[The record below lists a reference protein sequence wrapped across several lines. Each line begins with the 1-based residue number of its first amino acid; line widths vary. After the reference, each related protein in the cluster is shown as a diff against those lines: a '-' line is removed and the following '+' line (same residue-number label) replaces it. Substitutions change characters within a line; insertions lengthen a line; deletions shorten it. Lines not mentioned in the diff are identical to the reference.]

1 MGFLYDGISAEQPAA
16 FFSQLFSYPTTAA
29 ECGAALPAA
38 AAEDAAMTTNS
49 VMDEVLVASA
59 TVAEDVG
66 GEELCHSHL
75 HALSLT
81 TYQYL
86 CRFFKLYGT
95 QALVLAVLVAL
106 AAYRREMSCN
116 RVFHDMEGAA
126 ERRGSAAVHGG
137 WTSKAEDE
145 DEDEDDNDEDEEDV
159 GDGNGER
166 RRGKREKKQA
176 KANSRAKRR
185 PSNGD
190 DEIDDLLDGAALLS
204 RPLVAIWDVAAD
216 TAKEGME
223 LVSTSGAS
231 ASASPLDK
239 ASAAV
244 TSGKIDAPNHLSAG
258 RTKTGRPVAALKPPA
273 PQTSPLLHLSPD
285 TTVHILIYLHPRDIT
300 TGFACAAKAT
310 RSLVDDELSTGIMTG
325 KDYPKALPRR
335 SSSHSVSVMLWKA
348 LWWRDFGHTLSQ
360 WDIGRQAMKRS
371 VGARVDG
378 DNDDDEG
385 VGNNSGTSP
394 NRKPTGNPA
403 FCHLESLLTE
413 AKICEDIDDEGQGE
427 RRSSLQLARN
437 KRQTKDDRDYEDI
450 DNSERND
457 VAAADFLFSRSRS
470 TATMK
475 NFYFRF
481 ATCWVDYT
489 LAGQNTLERCL
500 VGLHGHV
507 FDISDFVES
516 HPGSPETLLVQ
527 AGRDATAFFEDLGHS
542 MGARR
547 IALSMCAVMDRS
559 CAEQRPMSNTAP
571 RSMPAAPR
579 GSSCGLCLPAGGN
592 GSVPERSDVA
602 ASRALAAK
610 ATGSMPMGRSKPRR
624 AGCLQRIREDLH
636 KGKVKAQVCADKWA
650 ASVGNGTA
658 LEGGMLGSVRVYWD
672 SIRDEWLAWYTDMNF
687 RPVYL
692 GSDVTS
698 YGAQ

>member
-1 MGFLYDGISAEQPAA
+1 MCLDRSNH
-16 FFSQLFSYPTTAA
+16 SYGTMAA
-29 ECGAALPAA
+29 ESGAALSAA
-38 AAEDAAMTTNS
+38 AAAAATANAAKPTNS
-49 VMDEVLVASA
+49 IMDEIMAAGA
-59 TVAEDVG
+59 TAAGV
-66 GEELCHSHL
+66 EEPLCHSHL
-75 HALSLT
+75 QMLSLT
-81 TYQYL
+81 TYRYL
-86 CRFFKLYGT
+86 CRFCQLYGT
-95 QALVLAVLVAL
+95 QVLVLAVLVAL

-126 ERRGSAAVHGG
+126 ERRGSAAVDG
-137 WTSKAEDE
+137 WTSKAEDD
-145 DEDEDDNDEDEEDV
+145 DEDEDDSDDNNEEDV
-159 GDGNGER
+159 GDGNDESR
-166 RRGKREKKQA
+166 RDGREENPA
-176 KANSRAKRR
+176 KSKTSTKRR
-185 PSNGD
+185 PNDGE

-223 LVSTSGAS
+223 LVSSSGSS
-231 ASASPLDK
+231 ASASSPDS

-244 TSGKIDAPNHLSAG
+244 TSAKIDAPNQQSSG
-258 RTKTGRPVAALKPPA
+258 RTKTGTLVAATKPPA

-310 RSLVDDELSTGIMTG
+310 RSLVDDELSTGLVVAS
-325 KDYPKALPRR
+325 KDYPNALPRR
-335 SSSHSVSVMLWKA
+335 SSSHSVSVMLWKQ
-348 LWWRDFGHTLSQ
+348 LWWRDYGHTLSR

-371 VGARVDG
+371 VGARLAG
-378 DNDDDEG
+378 NYDDDE
-385 VGNNSGTSP
+385 VNNNSSANRSP
-394 NRKPTGNPA
+394 KPIENPA
-403 FCHLESLLTE
+403 FRHLESSLTE
-413 AKICEDIDDEGQGE
+413 AKICEDT
-427 RRSSLQLARN
+427 N
-437 KRQTKDDRDYEDI
+437 I
-450 DNSERND
+450 DNGT
-457 VAAADFLFSRSRS
+457 AAANTFLTSQSRS
-470 TATMK
+470 TMK
-475 NFYFRF
+475 NLYFSF
-481 ATCWVDYT
+481 AACWVDYT

-559 CAEQRPMSNTAP
+559 CAEQRPMSNIAA
-571 RSMPAAPR
+571 RSLPATPAPR
-579 GSSCGLCLPAGGN
+579 GSSCGLCLPAGGS
-592 GSVPERSDVA
+592 GAVPERSDVA

-610 ATGSMPMGRSKPRR
+610 AAGSMPMGRSKPRR

-672 SIRDEWLAWYTDMNF
+672 PLRGEWLVWYTDMNF
-687 RPVYL
+687 QPVYL

-698 YGAQ
+698 YGAK